1 MRWPY
6 TGGFGMQLGD
16 ARTYSY
22 WDAGTGTVD
31 FSEPHA
37 TVEMGHPP
45 ESTRYTWQSAPP
57 PTARNS
63 ASPSASLP
71 RPGPPALKAKTPT
84 STLQP
89 LTPRSPLLLS

>member
-45 ESTRYTWQSAPP
+45 EPTRYTWQSAPH
-57 PTARNS
+57 R
-63 ASPSASLP
+63 
-71 RPGPPALKAKTPT
+71 RPGIPLRHPHRYRALALRP
-84 STLQP
+84 
-89 LTPRSPLLLS
+89 